1 MKSFARYVFIFL
13 LIIFA
18 CAPAFAQTERS
29 RLEVR
34 VVEEGKPV
42 AGATVT
48 LLELQRQRSRTQVT
62 NEQGQAIF
70 TDIAPGNY
78 EVKASTP
85 RFRRNSVPAS
95 LTPSRLC
102 TGRGIAHGLPRSTSA
117 GTSYG

>member
-1 MKSFARYVFIFL
+1 MNSFARDVFISL

-48 LLELQRQRSRTQVT
+48 LLELQTQRSRTQVT
-62 NEQGQAIF
+62 NETG
-70 TDIAPGNY
+70 PGNLY
-78 EVKASTP
+78 RHRTWQLRSQSLNARS
-85 RFRRNSVPAS
+85 RRNSVPAS